1 MTWTLRPTLA
11 YAWPV
16 SWVWFLTVL
25 AGSFAVSLAIRA
37 VRDRVHNRTTALV
50 QTPRGLALTTHRATF
65 VFDQAA
71 RKVWLERD
79 GVAPAHIALDSIRGV
94 QVRVGYRDA
103 GVEEMLLEGF
113 GLSDFHRD
121 YRDHRMSWSV
131 VMNTQHGPVTVAALS
146 QYKKRDLFDVVTEG
160 MHAVLRSMGL
170 YQRGEA
176 VASRIEGETIAGL
189 RSMGLNIR
197 GGYEHLA
204 ARGALEGSP
213 LPCEADLEMAQRQR
227 PPAAVAPIEIPQ
239 APSAGAGPG
248 WPSASGR

>member
-1 MTWTLRPTLA
+1 M
-11 YAWPV
+11 
-16 SWVWFLTVL
+16 WFSTVL
-25 AGSFAVSLAIRA
+25 VGSFAVSLAIRG
-37 VRDRVHNRTTALV
+37 VRDRVHNRATSLAE
-50 QTPRGLALTTHRATF
+50 TPRGLALTTHRATF
-65 VFDQAA
+65 VFDQGA

-79 GVAPAHIALDSIRGV
+79 GVAPAHIPLDSVRGV

-113 GLSDFHRD
+113 NLSDFHRD

-146 QYKKRDLFDVVTEG
+146 QYKKRDLFDVMTG
-160 MHAVLRSMGL
+160 AMHAILSSMGL

-213 LPCEADLEMAQRQR
+213 LPCEADLEMAKAMR
-227 PPAAVAPIEIPQ
+227 PPAPVAPIEIPQ
-239 APSAGAGPG
+239 APAQSTGPG